1 MKSKRG
7 LLYKLFC
14 LLPIFCLSS
23 IQGASKEDIQIY
35 FNGWQFHMDEEVR
48 DYVGGLDVKIT
59 ADRDVMETM
68 TVAVSQEGIPADVVF
83 FEGLDTL
90 AFHLEEG
97 ENYAIDIDFMAGG
110 QKKSRRIDDVY
121 VYDHIPVFA
130 NEEMLADR
138 FESEEIIRLQLREY
152 HYLDMGRSY
161 IRINDDLHA
170 WKREGDTYVLFLE
183 KEGIYDVQFHFFDMN
198 GKEYIQT
205 AEITKEY
212 KNKEIQITAEAPV
225 YQKDDF
231 QYYRKDVE
239 LDFYS
244 KVIRFDRLSVRMN
257 DTEHY
262 IDWQPYQEGYRGR
275 LTLQEEGSYEVQ
287 VYYQDEKLKTQHII
301 LDKTSP
307 MIEGGTL
314 DLTCNP
320 SPRPVNVQYR
330 IQDENMDV
338 GRTKIEVFKDG
349 YLLEVPI
356 EVFQHE
362 DTLTYLFRLEEDGM
376 YTYRLTAM
384 DMAGNERV
392 LDSKDTIEI
401 DTVFPHLVLRN
412 KHLLQNTN
420 QDVEIE
426 FAVSDSSLN
435 RYILWIKKDGVI
447 LDEIIGTQDIQKIY
461 RFHEERGTSTY
472 ELQAVAWDRA
482 GNETVSKPVSFVID
496 KEKPQIEAFL
506 QGTIYQSSLLTN
518 ASVPLLFRWQDPFCR
533 EAQLVV
539 YKNGECM
546 DVRRFD
552 DVRTFRRLITALQ
565 QRMDEYRYVLRVYD
579 LAGNM
584 AESTVE
590 FVIDTYLPPLRIK
603 NDIFQGKASNQSWTP
618 LLEDVGKHLTV
629 LDVKL
634 LRDQKEVPYRW
645 GDEIQE
651 EGTYQLH
658 VIAADA
664 AGNVTMLAEPF
675 FFVIDKSAPWI
686 YLRNVDTMEE
696 IPFVYEGSSIHVTAD
711 TGMFHKDVITSLKIN
726 GEQQLQ
732 EDVVQYAMHIEDP
745 GDYQIDIAAK
755 DEAGNQ
761 SQKTY
766 FFTIQKKPV
775 FYESCIWSLPAT
787 LLMIYFGIRQ
797 WKKHADPRIK

>member
-7 LLYKLFC
+7 LLYKMLCF
-14 LLPIFCLSS
+14 LPVFCLSA

-35 FNGWQFHMDEEVR
+35 FNGWQFPIDEEIR

-68 TVAVSQEGIPADVVF
+68 TAAVSQEGIPIDVVF
-83 FEGLDTL
+83 FEDADTL

-97 ENYAIDIDFMAGG
+97 ENYAIDIDFIAGG
-110 QKKSRRIDDVY
+110 QKKSRRIDDVR

-138 FESEEIIRLQLREY
+138 FESEEVIRLQLREY
-152 HYLDMGRSY
+152 PYLDMSRSY
-161 IRINDDLHA
+161 MRINDDLYA
-170 WKREGDTYVLFLE
+170 WKKEEDMYVLFLE

-198 GKEYIQT
+198 GKEYVQT

-212 KNKEIQITAEAPV
+212 NDKEMQITAEAPV
-225 YQKDDF
+225 YQKEDV
-231 QYYRKDVE
+231 QYYREDVE

-257 DTEHY
+257 GIEHC

-301 LDKTSP
+301 LDRTP
-307 MIEGGTL
+307 PVIEGGAL
-314 DLTCNP
+314 DLTRNP
-320 SPRPVNVQYR
+320 SPQPVNVQYR

-338 GRTKIEVFKDG
+338 GRVKIEVFKDG
-349 YLLEVPI
+349 RLLDVPI

-362 DTLTYLFRLEEDGM
+362 DTLTYRFRLEEDGM
-376 YTYRLTAM
+376 YAYRLTAV
-384 DMAGNERV
+384 DMSGNEQV
-392 LDSKDTIEI
+392 LDGEDAIEI

-412 KHLLQNTN
+412 KHLLQHTN

-435 RYILWIKKDGVI
+435 RYILWIKKDGVV
-447 LDEIIGTQDIQKIY
+447 LDEITGTQDVQKIY

-472 ELQAVAWDRA
+472 ELQAAAWDRA
-482 GNETVSKPVSFVID
+482 GNEIVSKPVSFVID
-496 KEKPQIEAFL
+496 KEKPRIEAFL
-506 QGTIYQSSLLTN
+506 QGTIYHSSLLTN
-518 ASVPLLFRWQDPFCR
+518 TSVPLLFRWQDPFFR
-533 EAQLVV
+533 EAQLSV
-539 YKNGECM
+539 YKNGECI

-618 LLEDVGKHLTV
+618 LLEDIGKHLTV

-634 LRDQKEVPYRW
+634 LRDQKGVPYRW

-651 EGTYQLH
+651 EGAYQLH

-686 YLRNVDTMEE
+686 YLRNADTMEE
-696 IPFVYEGSSIHVTAD
+696 IPSVYEGSSIRVTAD
-711 TGMFHKDVITSLKIN
+711 TGIFHKDVITSLEIN

-732 EDVVQYAMHIEDP
+732 EDAVQYTMHIEDP

-766 FFTIQKKPV
+766 FFTIQKKPA
-775 FYESCIWSLPAT
+775 FYESYIWSLPVV
-787 LLMIYFGIRQ
+787 LSMIYFGIRQ
-797 WKKHADPRIK
+797 WKKHAGPRIK

>member
-244 KVIRFDRLSVRMN
+244 KVIR
-257 DTEHY
+257 
-262 IDWQPYQEGYRGR
+262 
-275 LTLQEEGSYEVQ
+275 LTGS
-287 VYYQDEKLKTQHII
+287 
-301 LDKTSP
+301 
-307 MIEGGTL
+307 
-314 DLTCNP
+314 
-320 SPRPVNVQYR
+320 
-330 IQDENMDV
+330 
-338 GRTKIEVFKDG
+338 
-349 YLLEVPI
+349 
-356 EVFQHE
+356 
-362 DTLTYLFRLEEDGM
+362 
-376 YTYRLTAM
+376 A
-384 DMAGNERV
+384 
-392 LDSKDTIEI
+392 
-401 DTVFPHLVLRN
+401 
-412 KHLLQNTN
+412 
-420 QDVEIE
+420 
-426 FAVSDSSLN
+426 FA
-435 RYILWIKKDGVI
+435 
-447 LDEIIGTQDIQKIY
+447 
-461 RFHEERGTSTY
+461 
-472 ELQAVAWDRA
+472 
-482 GNETVSKPVSFVID
+482 
-496 KEKPQIEAFL
+496 
-506 QGTIYQSSLLTN
+506 
-518 ASVPLLFRWQDPFCR
+518 
-533 EAQLVV
+533 
-539 YKNGECM
+539 
-546 DVRRFD
+546 
-552 DVRTFRRLITALQ
+552 
-565 QRMDEYRYVLRVYD
+565 
-579 LAGNM
+579 
-584 AESTVE
+584 
-590 FVIDTYLPPLRIK
+590 
-603 NDIFQGKASNQSWTP
+603 
-618 LLEDVGKHLTV
+618 
-629 LDVKL
+629 
-634 LRDQKEVPYRW
+634 
-645 GDEIQE
+645 
-651 EGTYQLH
+651 
-658 VIAADA
+658 
-664 AGNVTMLAEPF
+664 
-675 FFVIDKSAPWI
+675 
-686 YLRNVDTMEE
+686 
-696 IPFVYEGSSIHVTAD
+696 
-711 TGMFHKDVITSLKIN
+711 
-726 GEQQLQ
+726 
-732 EDVVQYAMHIEDP
+732 
-745 GDYQIDIAAK
+745 
-755 DEAGNQ
+755 
-761 SQKTY
+761 
-766 FFTIQKKPV
+766 
-775 FYESCIWSLPAT
+775 
-787 LLMIYFGIRQ
+787 
-797 WKKHADPRIK
+797 